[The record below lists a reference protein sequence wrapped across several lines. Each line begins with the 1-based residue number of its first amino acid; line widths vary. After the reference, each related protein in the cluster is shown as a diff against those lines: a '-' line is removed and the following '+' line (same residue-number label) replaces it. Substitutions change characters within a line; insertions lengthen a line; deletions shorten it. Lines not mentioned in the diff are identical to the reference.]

1 MHFFIFTF
9 SGEIKVL
16 IVQMGNHCGQFEFEC
31 EHDSIRMRVF
41 GYSGVQKF

>member
-9 SGEIKVL
+9 SDEIKVL
-16 IVQMGNHCGQFEFEC
+16 IVQMGNHCGQFEC
-31 EHDSIRMRVF
+31 EHDSISMRVF